1 MKNSVDDYKEHFDFW
16 EDLILSGDRI
26 YPSEFVVRFA
36 FKNKFKINF

>member
-1 MKNSVDDYKEHFDFW
+1 MKHSVNDYKEHFELW

-36 FKNKFKINF
+36 FKTNLKAY